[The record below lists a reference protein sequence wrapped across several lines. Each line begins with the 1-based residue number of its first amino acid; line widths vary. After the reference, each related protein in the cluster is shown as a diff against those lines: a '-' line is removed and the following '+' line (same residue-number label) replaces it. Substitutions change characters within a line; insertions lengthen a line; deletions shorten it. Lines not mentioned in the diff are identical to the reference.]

1 MIQAASNPKSGPDAP
16 EPPPKGASLRRR
28 AVASFLFE
36 EADLTPVIA
45 RRAYALYK
53 QRVRDENQQ
62 SQDRDW
68 LEAERAIATIIQ
80 RRRLILAGEAL
91 GILLILFAY
100 EWDKPSILSELL
112 IAVVVIVTLILTLIL
127 WRLAKLQA
135 ARSRGLNAD
144 NQFDRENEA
153 RKTLAQIIGGLLLL
167 AGLYSSMRSLDLQR
181 EGQVT
186 DRFTK
191 ASDQLGAVQ
200 SGGAVGFLYIEK
212 SIMTVFFIPYS
223 DQHGV
228 A

>member
-1 MIQAASNPKSGPDAP
+1 MIQAASNLKSGPDAP

-28 AVASFLFE
+28 AVASFLYE

-45 RRAYALYK
+45 RRAYELYK
-53 QRVRDENQQ
+53 QRVRDENQE

-68 LEAERAIATIIQ
+68 LEAERAIATIIE
-80 RRRLILAGEAL
+80 RRRLILAGEVL
-91 GILLILFAY
+91 GILLILLFAY
-100 EWDKPSILSELL
+100 EGDKPSILPELL

-127 WRLAKLQA
+127 WRLPRLQA
-135 ARSRGLNAD
+135 AHSRGLNAD

-186 DRFTK
+186 DRLQK
-191 ASDQLGAVQ
+191 PLISWAR
-200 SGGAVGFLYIEK
+200 
-212 SIMTVFFIPYS
+212 
-223 DQHGV
+223 
-228 A
+228 